1 MSGARQKDTPYWW
14 EAAPPRSLENRSIDS
29 DCDVAIVGAGYAG
42 LCAALFLARAGRKV
56 QVFERE
62 QLGFGA
68 SSRNGGFTSGNI
80 RPDNR
85 TLVRKFGIERAAKIA
100 AEGHEARRFMID
112 FLTNEEIDADF
123 QLVGRFYGAM
133 TGAEYDAMA
142 RSAEALQ
149 RDTGIES
156 YAVPA
161 GEVHRHI
168 STDLYAGGSVRMD
181 IGGIHPA
188 KFHAEL
194 ARLALAEGVLIHA
207 ECRVENIVQGI
218 DKHTVITEIGRTQAR
233 EVLVCTN
240 GYTDHSDR
248 WLRQRLVPLRSRIIA
263 TEDLGEERVRS
274 LVPGLKMLT
283 DTRAMTYYFRPSPDG
298 RRILFGGRD
307 ATSRGD
313 PASATERNYIEMCRV
328 FPDLE
333 GVGIS
338 HSWFG
343 YVAMN
348 RDMVPRIFQRGAV
361 HYATGFCGSGVV
373 WAPWLGFKA
382 AQKILGTPE
391 SESGFDFRP
400 PRLVPTWRGKAWFMP
415 VVFAGLARKDRKVE
429 AIASEERASRRL
441 QSPRDTAE

>member
-1 MSGARQKDTPYWW
+1 MAHKDTPYWW
-14 EAAPPRSLENRSIDS
+14 EAAPPLSAEKSSVEPN
-29 DCDVAIVGAGYAG
+29 CDVAIVGAGYAG
-42 LCAALFLARAGRKV
+42 LCAALHLARAGRKV

-62 QLGFGA
+62 QLGYGA

-80 RPDNR
+80 RPDDK
-85 TLVRKFGIERAAKIA
+85 TLIRKFGLERAVKIA

-112 FLTNEEIDADF
+112 FLADEGIDADF
-123 QLVGRFYGAM
+123 QLVGRFSGAM
-133 TGAEYDAMA
+133 TRAEYDVMA
-142 RSAEALQ
+142 RSSEAIQ
-149 RDTGIES
+149 RATGIES
-156 YAVPA
+156 YAVPLN
-161 GEVHRHI
+161 EVRQHI
-168 STDLYAGGSVRMD
+168 ATDLYAGGSVRMD
-181 IGGIHPA
+181 IGGLHPA

-194 ARLALAEGVLIHA
+194 VRLALAEGVSIHS
-207 ECRVENIVQGI
+207 ECRVETI
-218 DKHTVITEIGRTQAR
+218 DNKTVITERGRTQAR

-263 TEDLGEERVRS
+263 TEDLGEERVRE

-307 ATSRGD
+307 VTNRGD
-313 PASATERNYIEMCRV
+313 PHSATHRNYTEMCRI
-328 FPDLE
+328 FPQLE

-348 RDMVPRIFQRGAV
+348 RDMVPRIFRRGAV

-373 WAPWLGFKA
+373 WAPWLGLKV
-382 AQKILGTPE
+382 AQKILGVPN
-391 SESGFDFRP
+391 SESSFDFRP
-400 PRLVPTWRGKAWFMP
+400 PRFVPTWRGNAWFMP
-415 VVFAGLARKDRKVE
+415 LVFADLERKDRKVE
-429 AIASEERASRRL
+429 ALASAERASRNGSGSHGGRK
-441 QSPRDTAE
+441 

>member
-1 MSGARQKDTPYWW
+1 MLATGYKETPYWW
-14 EAAPPRSLENRSIDS
+14 EVAPPRSSEKRTIGP

-42 LCAALFLARAGRKV
+42 LCAALHLARAGRKV

-80 RPDNR
+80 RPDNK
-85 TLVRKFGIERAAKIA
+85 TLVRKFGAERAARIA
-100 AEGHEARRFMID
+100 AEGHDARRFMVD
-112 FLTNEEIDADF
+112 FLANDGIDADF

-133 TGAEYDAMA
+133 TRAEYDAMA
-142 RSAEALQ
+142 RSAEALE
-149 RDTGIES
+149 RETGVES

-161 GEVHRHI
+161 SEVHRHI
-168 STDLYAGGSVRMD
+168 ATDLYAGGSVRMD
-181 IGGIHPA
+181 IGGLHPA

-194 ARLALAEGVLIHA
+194 IRLVLAEGVLIHG
-207 ECRVENIVQGI
+207 ECRVENIDQGI
-218 DKHTVITEIGRTQAR
+218 DKHTVITERGRTDAR

-313 PASATERNYIEMCRV
+313 SVRATERNYIEMCRV

-333 GVGIS
+333 GVGVS

-348 RDMVPRIFQRGAV
+348 RDMVPRIFRRGAV

-373 WAPWLGFKA
+373 WAPWLGLKV
-382 AQKILGTPE
+382 AQKILGTPA

-400 PRLVPTWRGKAWFMP
+400 PPLVPTWRGKAWFMP
-415 VVFAGLARKDRKVE
+415 VVFADLARKDRKVE
-429 AIASEERASRRL
+429 AIASKERASRNA
-441 QSPRDTAE
+441 AE